1 MTKTREEPPLRS
13 PIPFRTGSNGEFMP
27 REATDQDH
35 RAEERYQRVV
45 DDNARKLG
53 VSRRQF
59 IESSCGTAA
68 ALLVIN
74 QVYGCGDNYKIDPN
88 AAIDADT
95 ACHALAGDQFIFD
108 VQTHHVDPAGSW
120 RHGSWELAFDTFPEA
135 ACGEMDKMV
144 CYDRE
149 HYIREMFINSD
160 TDIAVLSAV
169 PAQDSLQPLTR
180 QETADTRNIIDALQ
194 GSPRLLIHGLVLP
207 QNGQAELDGMQN
219 LKETLNISA
228 WKSYTQFGGWRFT
241 DPAGIA
247 FVEQALALDT
257 DIICTHKGLTLFGL
271 DPAFA
276 SAADIGPAVKMFPTM
291 RFVVYHSGFE
301 LDNVEGP
308 YDPTSKVGVD
318 TLIKTILDNDIP
330 PGSNLYAEIGSTWR
344 NVMTSPA
351 QAQHVIGKLLKY
363 VGEDRLLWGTDSIWY
378 GSPQDQIDAFRTF
391 QISTEFQETYGY
403 PTLTDAIKA
412 KIFGLSAAGL
422 YGVDPAATRCAIA
435 NDDIAKAKRERERPA
450 ARLRGYGPRSRRE
463 FLSFMRLRDGQPG

>member
-27 REATDQDH
+27 RPPSEQDH
-35 RAEERYQRVV
+35 RAEERYRRVV

-53 VSRRQF
+53 ISRRQF

-74 QVYGCGDNYKIDPN
+74 QVYGCGDNYNIDPN

-108 VQTHHVDPAGSW
+108 VQTHHVDPSGPW
-120 RHGSWELAFDTFPEA
+120 RHGSWELAFDTFPQA
-135 ACGEMDKMV
+135 GCGETDKMV

-219 LKETLNISA
+219 LKETLGISA

-257 DIICTHKGLTLFGL
+257 DIICADHAAGEARARRRHRPDAGGGAECLGARLRPRVRERRRHRPRREDVPDDAIRRLSLRIRARQRGRAVRPDL
-271 DPAFA
+271 QGRRRHPDQDDPRQRHRAGIESLRRDRQHLAQRDDVADA
-276 SAADIGPAVKMFPTM
+276 SAARARQAAQRARARTDPVGHRFRLVRNPATAHRRIP
-291 RFVVYHSGFE
+291 RLS
-301 LDNVEGP
+301 
-308 YDPTSKVGVD
+308 D
-318 TLIKTILDNDIP
+318 T
-330 PGSNLYAEIGSTWR
+330 
-344 NVMTSPA
+344 
-351 QAQHVIGKLLKY
+351 
-363 VGEDRLLWGTDSIWY
+363 
-378 GSPQDQIDAFRTF
+378 
-391 QISTEFQETYGY
+391 
-403 PTLTDAIKA
+403 
-412 KIFGLSAAGL
+412 
-422 YGVDPAATRCAIA
+422 
-435 NDDIAKAKRERERPA
+435 
-450 ARLRGYGPRSRRE
+450 
-463 FLSFMRLRDGQPG
+463 